1 MPWTQNFTSWS
12 CTRDETHGCTLVED
26 AALSNAGFDIRHSGL
41 RTCIDV
47 LHSEETHGC
56 TLVEDRASCNVGS
69 DTRFLDADAY
79 IDEVYTR

>member
-1 MPWTQNFTSWS
+1 MPRIQNFTSWS
-12 CTRDETHGCTLVED
+12 CTRDETLVCTLVED

-41 RTCIDV
+41 RTCNDV